1 MASEQSDTESDDLL
15 HQRHKNPDPLDR
27 RRELAVVCGP
37 MRSNVNLSRIVR
49 ACGCAGV
56 SKVFCIGRGRVIEK
70 IARDGK
76 SRVQIATHRSILP
89 LLRTLRGDGYRL
101 VGLEQASI
109 SSSLYTHPFQRRT
122 ALIVGNERKGI
133 SEAVLS
139 IVDDVVEIPVY
150 GLPFSHNAATA
161 SAIAIYEYCRQFPQ
175 G

>member
-1 MASEQSDTESDDLL
+1 VASEQMDQVSGDPI
-15 HQRHKNPDPLDR
+15 HQRHKNPDPLNR
-27 RRELAVVCGP
+27 PRELVVVCGP
-37 MRSNVNLSRIVR
+37 MRSNVNLSRMVR
-49 ACGCAGV
+49 ACGCFGV

-76 SRVQIATHRSILP
+76 SRVQIATHRSLSP
-89 LLRTLRGDGYRL
+89 LLTTLRRDGYHL

-109 SSSLYTHPFQRRT
+109 SKSLYTYEFRRRT

-139 IVDDVVEIPVY
+139 TVDDVVEIPVY
-150 GLPFSHNAATA
+150 GLPFSQNVATA

>member
-1 MASEQSDTESDDLL
+1 M
-15 HQRHKNPDPLDR
+15 
-27 RRELAVVCGP
+27 
-37 MRSNVNLSRIVR
+37 NLSRIVR
-49 ACGCAGV
+49 ACGCSGV
-56 SKVFCIGRGRVIEK
+56 SKVFCVGPGRVIEK

-76 SRVQIATHRSILP
+76 SQVEIAHHRSILP
-89 LLRTLRGDGYRL
+89 LLTTLRDDGYRL

-109 SSSLYTHPFQRRT
+109 SSSLYTYAFQRRT

>member
-1 MASEQSDTESDDLL
+1 LASEQSDIESGSLL

-27 RRELAVVCGP
+27 ARELAVVCGP

-49 ACGCAGV
+49 ACGCSGV
-56 SKVFCIGRGRVIEK
+56 SKVFCVGRGRVIEK

-76 SRVQIATHRSILP
+76 SRVQIAHHRSMLP
-89 LLRTLRGDGYRL
+89 LLTTLRDDGYRL

-109 SSSLYTHPFQRRT
+109 SSSLYTYAFQRRT